1 MFGFFG
7 NLASVVGLVVS
18 AFAAFFAKRASAAA
32 REARDAALRQS
43 LSEDMNDA
51 ARLAGDIVM
60 YLRTEKP
67 DVALLRITD
76 LKDKTSYL
84 SGRWENQLLKKSKD
98 NLSIAR
104 ERLRFMHG
112 S

>member
-1 MFGFFG
+1 
-7 NLASVVGLVVS
+7 
-18 AFAAFFAKRASAAA
+18 RASAAA